1 MSDTTTVRRVGVMGG
16 TFDPIHIGHLIA
28 GSEAMHAFDLDRVT
42 FVPSGHPWQKSDYSE
57 PEDRYMMTL
66 LGAESHTAFAVSRI
80 ELDRR
85 GPTYTADTMEQLREF
100 YADAVELFFIAG
112 ADAILQLH
120 TWEKLD
126 RLRDLVQMIA
136 VSRPGFDL
144 DRLEQRPE
152 WPRVHV
158 MEMPGVDVSAT
169 SIRERV
175 REGRPIDFLVPATVF
190 DYIRKQG
197 LYAS

>member
-152 WPRVHV
+152 WPHVHV